1 MVIEQ
6 NAVYTVKEA
15 AELLKMSEASM
26 WRLVRSG
33 ELESVKLGKLRRIK
47 GQALLSL
54 LYSHAKNQPCFLQI
68 LA

>member
-15 AELLKMSEASM
+15 ADLLKMSEASI

-54 LYSHAKNQPCFLQI
+54 LDKGTKKT
-68 LA
+68 

>member
-33 ELESVKLGKLRRIK
+33 DLESVKLGKLRRIK

-54 LYSHAKNQPCFLQI
+54 LDKGTKKA
-68 LA
+68 

>member
-54 LYSHAKNQPCFLQI
+54 LDKGTKKA
-68 LA
+68 

>member
-15 AELLKMSEASM
+15 AGLLKMSEASM

-54 LYSHAKNQPCFLQI
+54 LDKGTKKA
-68 LA
+68 